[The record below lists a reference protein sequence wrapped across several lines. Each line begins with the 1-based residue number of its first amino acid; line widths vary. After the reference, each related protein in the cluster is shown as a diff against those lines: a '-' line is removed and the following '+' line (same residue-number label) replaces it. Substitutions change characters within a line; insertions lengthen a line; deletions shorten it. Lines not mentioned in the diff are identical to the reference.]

1 MTPRLVQVTERAPAP
16 DTGRLALGL
25 AGGLVLAYAGL
36 LAAALAPTAAGLLVT
51 ALAVAA
57 LEVAATVRAPFVGW
71 ALGRIGLGA
80 QWRGLLRAVAV
91 LAFLV
96 RTDAPRG
103 WFVTALAGL
112 LALAVL
118 RAAGA
123 GLAELVHRAR
133 KMPVLSRGL
142 DLGRLRVPRA
152 LPPVLGRH
160 ADTTL
165 GFPDVTV
172 SAGAALA
179 VLAGSAGPL
188 VAGVV
193 VAAAVVLAGVAAL
206 GYAAM
211 AMRRLSRSK
220 LRAAVDKALA
230 KAAPEVAVHF
240 GSAPD
245 TLYQLEM
252 WVETLERLD
261 VSVLLILRDRETFR
275 HLGPTTLP
283 VLCVEHGTVLMELP
297 LPHLRVAMYVSHA
310 VSNLHLLRR
319 RGVRHVFV
327 GHGDSD
333 KPVTTNP
340 FLKAYDE
347 VWVSG
352 PAARKRFAVAG
363 IGVDPAR
370 VVEIGRPQL
379 DEVAGGGEVRA
390 ASHRVP
396 GRLTVL
402 YAPTWEGYG
411 DEPNQTSLGAGGR
424 ELLER
429 LLAEGDVRILYRPH
443 PLAGTRDPAV
453 ARAHREIVALLGDR
467 RVRRPASPARLAVAR
482 DDLDVVTAPAT
493 TSRVE
498 EVTAQAAWAGAQLAD
513 RPGPPA
519 HLVVP
524 GPDFSLYACF
534 AAADV
539 LVCDVSSVITDFLAG
554 ERPYAVTN
562 PAGLPEEEFGVR
574 YPSCR
579 GGYLLGADGAG
590 LDRLLAAG
598 RGQADPAA
606 TERTNLRAE
615 LLGPAEPPALE
626 RMRKA
631 VAGT

>member
-1 MTPRLVQVTERAPAP
+1 MTTRLVQVTERAPAP
-16 DTGRLALGL
+16 DTGRRALGL
-25 AGGLVLAYAGL
+25 AGCLVLAYAGL
-36 LAAALAPTAAGLLVT
+36 LVTALVPTAAGLLVT

-57 LEVAATVRAPFVGW
+57 LEVAGTLRAPFVGW

-96 RTDAPRG
+96 RSEAPRS
-103 WFVTALAGL
+103 WFLVAVAGL
-112 LALAVL
+112 LALAAL

-133 KMPVLSRGL
+133 RMPVLSRGL

-165 GFPDVTV
+165 GCPDVAL

-179 VLAGSAGPL
+179 VLAGSEGPL
-188 VAGVV
+188 VAGAV
-193 VAAAVVLAGVAAL
+193 VAAVLVLAGVAAL
-206 GYAAM
+206 AYAAA
-211 AMRRLSRSK
+211 AMRRLSRAR
-220 LRAAVDKALA
+220 LRAAVDKGVA

-240 GSAPD
+240 GSGPD

-252 WVETLERLD
+252 WVETLERLE

-297 LPHLRVAMYVSHA
+297 LPHLRVALYVSHA

-319 RGVRHVFV
+319 RGVRHVFI

-352 PAARKRFAVAG
+352 PAARERFAAAG

-379 DEVAGGGEVRA
+379 DEVAGRGDVGGA
-390 ASHRVP
+390 DRVP

-429 LLAEGDVRILYRPH
+429 LLAEPDVRVLYRPH

-453 ARAHREIVALLGDR
+453 ARAHREIVTLLGDR
-467 RVRRPASPARLAVAR
+467 RVRRPASPARLAVPR
-482 DDLDVVTAPAT
+482 DDLDVVTAPAG

-513 RPGPPA
+513 RPGPPV

-524 GPDFSLYACF
+524 GPDFNLYACF

-562 PAGLPEEEFGVR
+562 PAGLPDEEFTFR

-598 RGQADPAA
+598 RGQVDPAA
-606 TERTNLRAE
+606 TERAKLRAE
-615 LLGPAEPPALE
+615 LLGPPEPPALE

-631 VAGT
+631 VAGS

>member
-1 MTPRLVQVTERAPAP
+1 MTNRLVQVTERAPAP
-16 DTGRLALGL
+16 DTGRRALGL

-36 LAAALAPTAAGLLVT
+36 LVTALVPTAAGLLVT

-57 LEVAATVRAPFVGW
+57 LEVAGTLRAPFVGW
-71 ALGRIGLGA
+71 ALSRIGLGS

-96 RTDAPRG
+96 RTEAPRS
-103 WFVTALAGL
+103 WFVVAVAGL
-112 LALAVL
+112 LALAAL

-123 GLAELVHRAR
+123 GLGEVVHRAR

-165 GFPDVTV
+165 GCPDVAL
-172 SAGAALA
+172 SAGAAVA

-188 VAGVV
+188 VAGAV
-193 VAAAVVLAGVAAL
+193 VAAALVLAGVAVLA
-206 GYAAM
+206 YAAVE
-211 AMRRLSRSK
+211 MRRLSRAR
-220 LRAAVDKALA
+220 LRAAVDNALA

-240 GSAPD
+240 GSGPD

-333 KPVTTNP
+333 KAVTTNP

-352 PAARKRFAVAG
+352 PAARERFAAAG
-363 IGVDPAR
+363 IGIDPAR

-379 DEVAGGGEVRA
+379 DEVAGRPDVSTAGQ
-390 ASHRVP
+390 RVA

-411 DEPNQTSLGAGGR
+411 DEPHQTSLGAGGR
-424 ELLER
+424 ELVER
-429 LLAEGDVRILYRPH
+429 LLAEGDVRVLYRRTPW
-443 PLAGTRDPAV
+443 P
-453 ARAHREIVALLGDR
+453 
-467 RVRRPASPARLAVAR
+467 
-482 DDLDVVTAPAT
+482 APAT
-493 TSRVE
+493 PGSPGHTGRSSRC
-498 EVTAQAAWAGAQLAD
+498 W
-513 RPGPPA
+513 
-519 HLVVP
+519 
-524 GPDFSLYACF
+524 
-534 AAADV
+534 
-539 LVCDVSSVITDFLAG
+539 
-554 ERPYAVTN
+554 
-562 PAGLPEEEFGVR
+562 
-574 YPSCR
+574 
-579 GGYLLGADGAG
+579 
-590 LDRLLAAG
+590 
-598 RGQADPAA
+598 AA
-606 TERTNLRAE
+606 T
-615 LLGPAEPPALE
+615 G
-626 RMRKA
+626 
-631 VAGT
+631 